1 MTGGQGWLWVAKT
14 RRSNSVS
21 QDSVGLRN
29 VARKLKA
36 RKRKA
41 DEEEEENRDV
51 KAQEAG
57 VKRVKEEKV
66 DELKDEEDMEVDKKP
81 VETVE
86 NSGNNEMK
94 VDAVLS
100 EKKEEEAGS
109 IKTEDSKEETTTGER
124 NVAIDIMNTSPVKP
138 QKVPAVERSGKLK
151 NDSAAAKE
159 SSLPPK
165 ADVDLINVSKG
176 MNERTFYVKV
186 TKPYA
191 KLDSLLMKRLKQEEI
206 EIKQRQALQQQ
217 INWKL
222 KAQVKSEPVQVST
235 NVKQEVKTEESKA
248 LADTS
253 PADETPD
260 LPSHPCYS
268 YLCRSEEG
276 SCYSCLC
283 LQRQSQDEAMMNLAG
298 NSQENA
304 SDAES
309 DEEEEEEGEE
319 EEDVDVEGDGK
330 LSPQKSAQ
338 VKEEKVEVKKEEG
351 EEESMDTSE
360 ADVKSVKS
368 EPEVKLIKP
377 VAITPTTT
385 SAVKVTTS
393 NSSAVVQLL
402 AQKSGVKA
410 NQMTQAQLALRQ
422 AIDKMSV
429 EELRSKM
436 PPVRATNEPIKLV
449 KFAKLGQKVP
459 AKKKATLP
467 SCHKFLTPSG
477 KKTLFALEK
486 FELRKLSRKGG
497 KCETKAF
504 NYNCKMNNVNWIYP
518 CPRPVFR
525 TAWRYRTQTCRSYGA
540 VGVQLRILWACL
552 RWDDLSVKPPAG
564 GTNTISTET
573 EITTKELLKRRDVG
587 PHNLRSEF
595 LVRKIVVPLGVP
607 SQPKGT
613 VQLHAFMYTY
623 F

>member
-1 MTGGQGWLWVAKT
+1 M
-14 RRSNSVS
+14 S

-29 VARKLKA
+29 VARKLRA

-41 DEEEEENRDV
+41 EEEQDENQDAKVEETAVKKIKEENPDTEGTQAEKMDTDEKPV
-51 KAQEAG
+51 EANA
-57 VKRVKEEKV
+57 
-66 DELKDEEDMEVDKKP
+66 EDSGNHKMEVDEEKCEKGENQGTIKTEQ
-81 VETVE
+81 VVTIDVE
-86 NSGNNEMK
+86 NS
-94 VDAVLS
+94 
-100 EKKEEEAGS
+100 
-109 IKTEDSKEETTTGER
+109 
-124 NVAIDIMNTSPVKP
+124 SPVKNV
-138 QKVPAVERSGKLK
+138 KVANDEKTGKPAR
-151 NDSAAAKE
+151 DSPLTSAYKD

-176 MNERTFYVKV
+176 MNERTYYQKV

-191 KLDSLLMKRLKQEEI
+191 KLDSLLVKRLKQEEI

-222 KAQVKSEPVQVST
+222 KSQIKSESAPLSKSI
-235 NVKQEVKTEESKA
+235 KQEEVKTEESKPFT
-248 LADTS
+248 DTTPS
-253 PADETPD
+253 EETPD

-283 LQRQSQDEAMMNLAG
+283 MQKQSQDEAMLNLAG
-298 NSQENA
+298 NNQQNS
-304 SDAES
+304 SDAEM
-309 DEEEEEEGEE
+309 DEEEEEDDEE

-330 LSPQKSAQ
+330 LSPQKTAQ
-338 VKEEKVEVKKEEG
+338 VKDEKVDIKKEV
-351 EEESMDTSE
+351 EEQDMETSE
-360 ADVKSVKS
+360 ADQKSIKPEPEAKSVIPKPTAS
-368 EPEVKLIKP
+368 TVSTEV
-377 VAITPTTT
+377 VT
-385 SAVKVTTS
+385 KVTTS
-393 NSSAVVQLL
+393 SSSAVVQML
-402 AQKSGVKA
+402 AQKSGAKT
-410 NQMTQAQLALRQ
+410 NQMTQAQMALRQ

-436 PPVRATNEPIKLV
+436 PPIRTSKEPIKLV
-449 KFAKLGQKVP
+449 KFAKLGQRIP

-518 CPRPVFR
+518 CPRPVFK

-540 VGVQLRILWACL
+540 VGSQLRILWACL
-552 RWDDLSVKPPAG
+552 RWDDLAVKPPAG

-607 SQPKGT
+607 SQPKGKN
-613 VQLHAFMYTY
+613 
-623 F
+623 

>member
-1 MTGGQGWLWVAKT
+1 M
-14 RRSNSVS
+14 S

-29 VARKLKA
+29 VARKLRA

-41 DEEEEENRDV
+41 EEEQDENQDAKVEETAV
-51 KAQEAG
+51 K
-57 VKRVKEEKV
+57 KIKEEKPDTEGTQAEKMDT
-66 DELKDEEDMEVDKKP
+66 DEKPVEANAEDSGNHKMEVDKEKCEIGENQGTIKTEQ
-81 VETVE
+81 VVTIDVE
-86 NSGNNEMK
+86 NS
-94 VDAVLS
+94 
-100 EKKEEEAGS
+100 
-109 IKTEDSKEETTTGER
+109 
-124 NVAIDIMNTSPVKP
+124 SPVKNV
-138 QKVPAVERSGKLK
+138 KVANDEKTGKPAR
-151 NDSAAAKE
+151 DSPLTSAYKD

-176 MNERTFYVKV
+176 MNERTYYQKV

-191 KLDSLLMKRLKQEEI
+191 KLDSLLVKRLKQEEI

-222 KAQVKSEPVQVST
+222 KSQIKSESAPLSKSI
-235 NVKQEVKTEESKA
+235 KQEEVKTEESKPFT
-248 LADTS
+248 DTTPS
-253 PADETPD
+253 EETPD

-283 LQRQSQDEAMMNLAG
+283 MQKQSQDEAMLNLAG
-298 NSQENA
+298 NNQQNS
-304 SDAES
+304 SDAEM
-309 DEEEEEEGEE
+309 DEEEEEDDEE

-330 LSPQKSAQ
+330 LSSQKTAQ
-338 VKEEKVEVKKEEG
+338 VKDEKVDIKKEV
-351 EEESMDTSE
+351 EEQDMETSE
-360 ADVKSVKS
+360 ADQKSIKPEPEAKSVIPKPTGS
-368 EPEVKLIKP
+368 TASTVSTEV
-377 VAITPTTT
+377 VT
-385 SAVKVTTS
+385 KVTTS
-393 NSSAVVQLL
+393 GSSAVVQML
-402 AQKSGVKA
+402 AQKSGAKT
-410 NQMTQAQLALRQ
+410 NQMTQAQMALRQ

-436 PPVRATNEPIKLV
+436 PPIRTSKEPIKLV
-449 KFAKLGQKVP
+449 KFAKLGQRIP

-518 CPRPVFR
+518 CPRPVFK

-540 VGVQLRILWACL
+540 VGSQLRILWACL
-552 RWDDLSVKPPAG
+552 RWDDLAVKPPAG

-607 SQPKGT
+607 SQPKGKN
-613 VQLHAFMYTY
+613 
-623 F
+623 

>member
-1 MTGGQGWLWVAKT
+1 M
-14 RRSNSVS
+14 S

-29 VARKLKA
+29 VARKLRA

-41 DEEEEENRDV
+41 EEEQDENQDAKVEETAV
-51 KAQEAG
+51 K
-57 VKRVKEEKV
+57 KIKEEKPDTEGTQAEKMDT
-66 DELKDEEDMEVDKKP
+66 DEKPVEANAEDSGNHKMEVDKEKCEIGENQGTIKTEQ
-81 VETVE
+81 VVTIDVE
-86 NSGNNEMK
+86 NS
-94 VDAVLS
+94 
-100 EKKEEEAGS
+100 
-109 IKTEDSKEETTTGER
+109 
-124 NVAIDIMNTSPVKP
+124 SPVKNV
-138 QKVPAVERSGKLK
+138 KVANDEKTGKPAR
-151 NDSAAAKE
+151 DSPLPSAYKD

-176 MNERTFYVKV
+176 MNERTYYQKV

-191 KLDSLLMKRLKQEEI
+191 KLDSLLVKRLKQEEI

-222 KAQVKSEPVQVST
+222 KSQIKSESAPLSKSI
-235 NVKQEVKTEESKA
+235 KQEEVKTEESKPFT
-248 LADTS
+248 DTTPS
-253 PADETPD
+253 EETPD

-283 LQRQSQDEAMMNLAG
+283 MQKQSQDEAMLNLAG
-298 NSQENA
+298 NNQQNS
-304 SDAES
+304 SDAEM
-309 DEEEEEEGEE
+309 DEEEEEDDEE

-330 LSPQKSAQ
+330 FSPQKTAQ
-338 VKEEKVEVKKEEG
+338 VKDEKVDIKKEV
-351 EEESMDTSE
+351 EEQDMETSE
-360 ADVKSVKS
+360 ADQKSIKPEPEAKSVIPKPTGS
-368 EPEVKLIKP
+368 TASTEV
-377 VAITPTTT
+377 VT
-385 SAVKVTTS
+385 KVTTS
-393 NSSAVVQLL
+393 GSSAVVQML
-402 AQKSGVKA
+402 AQKSGAKT
-410 NQMTQAQLALRQ
+410 NQMTQAQMALRQ

-436 PPVRATNEPIKLV
+436 PPIRTSKEPIKLV
-449 KFAKLGQKVP
+449 KFAKLGQRIP

-518 CPRPVFR
+518 CPRPVFK

-540 VGVQLRILWACL
+540 VGSQLRILWACL
-552 RWDDLSVKPPAG
+552 RWDDLAVKPPAG

-607 SQPKGT
+607 SQPKGKN
-613 VQLHAFMYTY
+613 
-623 F
+623 

>member
-1 MTGGQGWLWVAKT
+1 M
-14 RRSNSVS
+14 S

-29 VARKLKA
+29 VARKLRA

-41 DEEEEENRDV
+41 EEEQDENQDAKVEETAVKKIKEENPDTEGTQAEKMDTDEKPV
-51 KAQEAG
+51 EANA
-57 VKRVKEEKV
+57 
-66 DELKDEEDMEVDKKP
+66 EDSGNHKMEVDEEKCEKGENQGTIKTEQ
-81 VETVE
+81 VVTIDVE
-86 NSGNNEMK
+86 NS
-94 VDAVLS
+94 
-100 EKKEEEAGS
+100 
-109 IKTEDSKEETTTGER
+109 
-124 NVAIDIMNTSPVKP
+124 SPVKNV
-138 QKVPAVERSGKLK
+138 KVANDEKTGKPAR
-151 NDSAAAKE
+151 DSPLTSAYKD

-176 MNERTFYVKV
+176 MNERTYYQKV

-191 KLDSLLMKRLKQEEI
+191 KLDSLLVKRLKQEEI

-222 KAQVKSEPVQVST
+222 KSQIKSESAPLSKSI
-235 NVKQEVKTEESKA
+235 KQEEVKTEESKPFT
-248 LADTS
+248 DTTPS
-253 PADETPD
+253 EETPD

-268 YLCRSEEG
+268 FLCRSEEG

-283 LQRQSQDEAMMNLAG
+283 MQKQSQDEAMLNLAG
-298 NSQENA
+298 NNQQNS
-304 SDAES
+304 SDAEM
-309 DEEEEEEGEE
+309 DEEEEEDDEE

-330 LSPQKSAQ
+330 LSPQKTAQ
-338 VKEEKVEVKKEEG
+338 VKDEKVDIKKEV
-351 EEESMDTSE
+351 EEQDMETSE
-360 ADVKSVKS
+360 ADQKSIKPEPEAKSVIPKPTGS
-368 EPEVKLIKP
+368 TVSTEV
-377 VAITPTTT
+377 VT
-385 SAVKVTTS
+385 KVTTS
-393 NSSAVVQLL
+393 GSSAVVQML
-402 AQKSGVKA
+402 AQKSGAKT
-410 NQMTQAQLALRQ
+410 NQMTQAQMALRQ

-436 PPVRATNEPIKLV
+436 PPIRTSKEPIKLV
-449 KFAKLGQKVP
+449 KFAKLGQRIP

-518 CPRPVFR
+518 CPRPVFK

-540 VGVQLRILWACL
+540 VGSQLRILWACL
-552 RWDDLSVKPPAG
+552 RWDDLAVKPPAG

-607 SQPKGT
+607 SQPKGKN
-613 VQLHAFMYTY
+613 
-623 F
+623 

>member
-1 MTGGQGWLWVAKT
+1 M
-14 RRSNSVS
+14 S

-29 VARKLKA
+29 VARKLRA

-41 DEEEEENRDV
+41 EEEQDENQDAKVEETAV
-51 KAQEAG
+51 K
-57 VKRVKEEKV
+57 KIKEEKPDTEGTQAEKMDT
-66 DELKDEEDMEVDKKP
+66 DEKPVEANAEDSGNHKMEVDKEKCEIGENQGTIKTEQ
-81 VETVE
+81 VVTIDVE
-86 NSGNNEMK
+86 NS
-94 VDAVLS
+94 
-100 EKKEEEAGS
+100 
-109 IKTEDSKEETTTGER
+109 
-124 NVAIDIMNTSPVKP
+124 SPVKNV
-138 QKVPAVERSGKLK
+138 KVANDEKTGKPAR
-151 NDSAAAKE
+151 DSPLPSAYKD

-176 MNERTFYVKV
+176 MNERTYYQKV

-191 KLDSLLMKRLKQEEI
+191 KLDSLLVKRLKQEEI

-222 KAQVKSEPVQVST
+222 KSQIKSESAPLSKSI
-235 NVKQEVKTEESKA
+235 KQEEVKTEESKPFT
-248 LADTS
+248 DTTPS
-253 PADETPD
+253 EETPD

-283 LQRQSQDEAMMNLAG
+283 MQKQSQDEAMLNLAG
-298 NSQENA
+298 NNQQNS
-304 SDAES
+304 SDAEM
-309 DEEEEEEGEE
+309 DEEEEEDDEE

-330 LSPQKSAQ
+330 LSPQKTAQ
-338 VKEEKVEVKKEEG
+338 VKDEKVDIKKEV
-351 EEESMDTSE
+351 EEQDMETSE
-360 ADVKSVKS
+360 ADQKSIKPEPEAKSVIPKPTGS
-368 EPEVKLIKP
+368 TASTEV
-377 VAITPTTT
+377 VT
-385 SAVKVTTS
+385 KVTTS
-393 NSSAVVQLL
+393 SSSAVVQML
-402 AQKSGVKA
+402 AQKSGAKT
-410 NQMTQAQLALRQ
+410 NQMTQAQMALRQ

-436 PPVRATNEPIKLV
+436 PPIRTSKEPIKLV
-449 KFAKLGQKVP
+449 KFAKLGQRIP

-518 CPRPVFR
+518 CPRPVFK

-540 VGVQLRILWACL
+540 VGSQLRILWACL
-552 RWDDLSVKPPAG
+552 RWDDLAVKPPAG

-607 SQPKGT
+607 SQPKGKN
-613 VQLHAFMYTY
+613 
-623 F
+623 

>member
-1 MTGGQGWLWVAKT
+1 M
-14 RRSNSVS
+14 S

-29 VARKLKA
+29 VARKLRA

-41 DEEEEENRDV
+41 EEEQDENQDAKVEETAVKKIIKEENPDTEGTQAEKMDTDEKPV
-51 KAQEAG
+51 EANA
-57 VKRVKEEKV
+57 
-66 DELKDEEDMEVDKKP
+66 EDSGNHKMEVDEEKCEKGENQGTIKTEQ
-81 VETVE
+81 VVTIDVE
-86 NSGNNEMK
+86 NS
-94 VDAVLS
+94 
-100 EKKEEEAGS
+100 
-109 IKTEDSKEETTTGER
+109 
-124 NVAIDIMNTSPVKP
+124 SPVKNV
-138 QKVPAVERSGKLK
+138 KVANDEKTGKPAR
-151 NDSAAAKE
+151 DSPLTSAYKD

-176 MNERTFYVKV
+176 MNERTYYQKV

-191 KLDSLLMKRLKQEEI
+191 KLDSLLVKRLKQEEI

-222 KAQVKSEPVQVST
+222 KSQIKSESAPLSKSI
-235 NVKQEVKTEESKA
+235 KQEEVKTEESKPFT
-248 LADTS
+248 DTTPS
-253 PADETPD
+253 EETPD

-283 LQRQSQDEAMMNLAG
+283 MQKQSQDEAMLNLAG
-298 NSQENA
+298 NNQQNS
-304 SDAES
+304 SDAEM
-309 DEEEEEEGEE
+309 DEEEEEDDEE

-330 LSPQKSAQ
+330 LSPQKTAQ
-338 VKEEKVEVKKEEG
+338 VKDEKVDIKKEV
-351 EEESMDTSE
+351 EEQDMETSE
-360 ADVKSVKS
+360 ADQKSIKPEPEAKSVIPKPTGS
-368 EPEVKLIKP
+368 TVSTEV
-377 VAITPTTT
+377 VT
-385 SAVKVTTS
+385 KVTTS
-393 NSSAVVQLL
+393 GSSAVVQML
-402 AQKSGVKA
+402 AQKSGAKT
-410 NQMTQAQLALRQ
+410 NQMTQAQMALRQ

-436 PPVRATNEPIKLV
+436 PPIRTTKEPIKLV
-449 KFAKLGQKVP
+449 KFAKLGQRIP

-518 CPRPVFR
+518 CPRPVFK

-540 VGVQLRILWACL
+540 VGSQLRILWACL
-552 RWDDLSVKPPAG
+552 RWDDLAVKPPAG

-607 SQPKGT
+607 SQPKGKN
-613 VQLHAFMYTY
+613 
-623 F
+623 

>member
-1 MTGGQGWLWVAKT
+1 M
-14 RRSNSVS
+14 S

-29 VARKLKA
+29 VARKLRA

-41 DEEEEENRDV
+41 EEEQDENQDAKVEETAVKKIKEENPDTEGTQAEKMDTDEKPV
-51 KAQEAG
+51 EANA
-57 VKRVKEEKV
+57 
-66 DELKDEEDMEVDKKP
+66 EDSGNHKMEVDKEKCEIGENQGTIKTEQ
-81 VETVE
+81 VVTIDVE
-86 NSGNNEMK
+86 NS
-94 VDAVLS
+94 
-100 EKKEEEAGS
+100 
-109 IKTEDSKEETTTGER
+109 
-124 NVAIDIMNTSPVKP
+124 SPVKNV
-138 QKVPAVERSGKLK
+138 KVANDEKTGKPAR
-151 NDSAAAKE
+151 DSPLTSAYKD

-176 MNERTFYVKV
+176 MNERTYYQKV

-191 KLDSLLMKRLKQEEI
+191 KLDSLLVKRLKQEEI

-222 KAQVKSEPVQVST
+222 KSQIKSESAPLSKSI
-235 NVKQEVKTEESKA
+235 KQEEVKTEESKPFT
-248 LADTS
+248 DTTPS
-253 PADETPD
+253 EETPD

-283 LQRQSQDEAMMNLAG
+283 MQKQSQDEAMLNLAG
-298 NSQENA
+298 NNQQNS
-304 SDAES
+304 SDAEM
-309 DEEEEEEGEE
+309 DEEEEEDDEE

-330 LSPQKSAQ
+330 LSPQKTAQ
-338 VKEEKVEVKKEEG
+338 VKDEKVDIKKEV
-351 EEESMDTSE
+351 EEQDMETSE
-360 ADVKSVKS
+360 ADQKSIKPEPEAKSVIPKPTGS
-368 EPEVKLIKP
+368 TASTEV
-377 VAITPTTT
+377 VT
-385 SAVKVTTS
+385 KVTTS
-393 NSSAVVQLL
+393 GSSAVVQML
-402 AQKSGVKA
+402 AQKSGAKT
-410 NQMTQAQLALRQ
+410 NQMTQAQMALRQ

-436 PPVRATNEPIKLV
+436 PPIRTSKEPIKLV
-449 KFAKLGQKVP
+449 KFAKLGQRIP

-518 CPRPVFR
+518 CPRPVFK

-540 VGVQLRILWACL
+540 VGSQLRILWACL
-552 RWDDLSVKPPAG
+552 RWDDLAVKPPAG

-607 SQPKGT
+607 SQPKGKN
-613 VQLHAFMYTY
+613 
-623 F
+623 

>member
-1 MTGGQGWLWVAKT
+1 M
-14 RRSNSVS
+14 S

-29 VARKLKA
+29 VARKLRA

-41 DEEEEENRDV
+41 EEEQDENQDAKVEETAV
-51 KAQEAG
+51 K
-57 VKRVKEEKV
+57 KIKEEKPDTEGTQAEKMDT
-66 DELKDEEDMEVDKKP
+66 DEKPVEANAEDSGNHKMEVDKEKCEIGENQGTIKTEQ
-81 VETVE
+81 VVTIDVE
-86 NSGNNEMK
+86 NS
-94 VDAVLS
+94 
-100 EKKEEEAGS
+100 
-109 IKTEDSKEETTTGER
+109 
-124 NVAIDIMNTSPVKP
+124 SPVKNV
-138 QKVPAVERSGKLK
+138 KVANDEKTGKPAR
-151 NDSAAAKE
+151 DSPLTSAYKD

-176 MNERTFYVKV
+176 MNERTYYQKV

-191 KLDSLLMKRLKQEEI
+191 KLDSLLVKRLKQEEI

-222 KAQVKSEPVQVST
+222 KSQIKSESAPLSKSI
-235 NVKQEVKTEESKA
+235 KQEEVKTEESKPFT
-248 LADTS
+248 DTTPS
-253 PADETPD
+253 EETPD

-283 LQRQSQDEAMMNLAG
+283 MQKQSQDEAMLNLAG
-298 NSQENA
+298 NNQQNS
-304 SDAES
+304 SDAEM
-309 DEEEEEEGEE
+309 DEEEEEDDEE

-330 LSPQKSAQ
+330 LSPQKTAQ
-338 VKEEKVEVKKEEG
+338 VKDEKVDIKKEV
-351 EEESMDTSE
+351 EEQDMETSE
-360 ADVKSVKS
+360 ADQKSIKPEPEAKSVIPKPTGS
-368 EPEVKLIKP
+368 TASTEV
-377 VAITPTTT
+377 VT
-385 SAVKVTTS
+385 KVTTS
-393 NSSAVVQLL
+393 GSSAVVQML
-402 AQKSGVKA
+402 AQKSGAKT
-410 NQMTQAQLALRQ
+410 NQMTQAQMALRQ

-436 PPVRATNEPIKLV
+436 PPIRTSKEPIKLV
-449 KFAKLGQKVP
+449 KFAKLGQRIP

-518 CPRPVFR
+518 CPRPVFK

-540 VGVQLRILWACL
+540 VGSQLRILWACL
-552 RWDDLSVKPPAG
+552 RWDDLAVKPPAG

-607 SQPKGT
+607 SQPKGKN
-613 VQLHAFMYTY
+613 
-623 F
+623 

>member
-1 MTGGQGWLWVAKT
+1 M
-14 RRSNSVS
+14 S

-29 VARKLKA
+29 VARKLWA

-41 DEEEEENRDV
+41 EEEQDENQDAKVEETAVKKIKEENPDTEGTQAEKMDTDEKPV
-51 KAQEAG
+51 EANA
-57 VKRVKEEKV
+57 
-66 DELKDEEDMEVDKKP
+66 EDSGNHKMEVDEEKCEKGENQGTIKTEQ
-81 VETVE
+81 VVTIDVE
-86 NSGNNEMK
+86 NS
-94 VDAVLS
+94 
-100 EKKEEEAGS
+100 
-109 IKTEDSKEETTTGER
+109 
-124 NVAIDIMNTSPVKP
+124 SPVKNV
-138 QKVPAVERSGKLK
+138 KVANDEKTGKPAR
-151 NDSAAAKE
+151 DSPLTSAYKD

-176 MNERTFYVKV
+176 MNERTYYQKV

-191 KLDSLLMKRLKQEEI
+191 KLDSLLVKRLKQEEI

-222 KAQVKSEPVQVST
+222 KSQIKSESAPLSKSI
-235 NVKQEVKTEESKA
+235 KQEEVKTEESKPFT
-248 LADTS
+248 DTTPS
-253 PADETPD
+253 EETPD

-283 LQRQSQDEAMMNLAG
+283 MQKQSQDEAMLNLAG
-298 NSQENA
+298 NNQQNS
-304 SDAES
+304 SDAEM
-309 DEEEEEEGEE
+309 DEEEEEDDEE

-330 LSPQKSAQ
+330 LSPQKTAQ
-338 VKEEKVEVKKEEG
+338 VKDEKVDIKKEV
-351 EEESMDTSE
+351 EEQDMETSE
-360 ADVKSVKS
+360 ADQKSIKPEPEAKSVIPKPTGS
-368 EPEVKLIKP
+368 TVSTEV
-377 VAITPTTT
+377 VT
-385 SAVKVTTS
+385 KVTTS
-393 NSSAVVQLL
+393 GSSAVVQML
-402 AQKSGVKA
+402 AQKSGAKT
-410 NQMTQAQLALRQ
+410 NQMTQAQMALRQ

-436 PPVRATNEPIKLV
+436 PPIRTSKEPIKLV
-449 KFAKLGQKVP
+449 KFAKLGQRIP

-518 CPRPVFR
+518 CPRPVFK

-540 VGVQLRILWACL
+540 VGSQLRILWACL
-552 RWDDLSVKPPAG
+552 RWDDLAVKPPAG

-607 SQPKGT
+607 SQPKGKN
-613 VQLHAFMYTY
+613 
-623 F
+623 

>member
-1 MTGGQGWLWVAKT
+1 M
-14 RRSNSVS
+14 S

-29 VARKLKA
+29 VARKLRA

-41 DEEEEENRDV
+41 EEEQDENQDAKVEETAV
-51 KAQEAG
+51 K
-57 VKRVKEEKV
+57 KIKEEKPDNEGTQAEKMDT
-66 DELKDEEDMEVDKKP
+66 DEKPVEANAEDSGNHKMEVDEEKCEKGENQGTIKTEQ
-81 VETVE
+81 VVTIDVE
-86 NSGNNEMK
+86 NS
-94 VDAVLS
+94 
-100 EKKEEEAGS
+100 
-109 IKTEDSKEETTTGER
+109 
-124 NVAIDIMNTSPVKP
+124 SPVKNV
-138 QKVPAVERSGKLK
+138 KVANDEKTGKPAR
-151 NDSAAAKE
+151 DSPLTSAYKD

-176 MNERTFYVKV
+176 MNERTYYQKV

-191 KLDSLLMKRLKQEEI
+191 KLDSLLVKRLKQEEI

-222 KAQVKSEPVQVST
+222 KSQIKSESAPLSKSI
-235 NVKQEVKTEESKA
+235 KQEEVKTEESKPFT
-248 LADTS
+248 DTTPS
-253 PADETPD
+253 EETPD

-283 LQRQSQDEAMMNLAG
+283 MQKQSQDEAMLNLAG
-298 NSQENA
+298 NNQQNS
-304 SDAES
+304 SDAEM
-309 DEEEEEEGEE
+309 DEEEEEDDEE

-330 LSPQKSAQ
+330 LSPQKTAQ
-338 VKEEKVEVKKEEG
+338 VKDEKVDIKKEV
-351 EEESMDTSE
+351 EEQDMETSE
-360 ADVKSVKS
+360 ADQKSIKPEPEAKSVIPKPTGS
-368 EPEVKLIKP
+368 TVSTEV
-377 VAITPTTT
+377 VT
-385 SAVKVTTS
+385 KVTTS
-393 NSSAVVQLL
+393 GSSAVVQML
-402 AQKSGVKA
+402 AQKSGAKT
-410 NQMTQAQLALRQ
+410 NQMTQAQMALRQ

-436 PPVRATNEPIKLV
+436 PPIRTSKEPIKLV
-449 KFAKLGQKVP
+449 KFAKLGQRIP

-518 CPRPVFR
+518 CPRPVFK

-540 VGVQLRILWACL
+540 VGSQLRILWACL
-552 RWDDLSVKPPAG
+552 RWDDLAVKPPAG

-607 SQPKGT
+607 SQPKGKN
-613 VQLHAFMYTY
+613 
-623 F
+623 

>member
-1 MTGGQGWLWVAKT
+1 M
-14 RRSNSVS
+14 S

-29 VARKLKA
+29 VARKLRA

-41 DEEEEENRDV
+41 EEEQDENQDAKVEETAVKKIKEENPDTEGNQAEKMDTDEKPV
-51 KAQEAG
+51 EANA
-57 VKRVKEEKV
+57 
-66 DELKDEEDMEVDKKP
+66 EDSGNHKMEVDEEKCEKGENQGTIKTEQ
-81 VETVE
+81 VVTIDVE
-86 NSGNNEMK
+86 NS
-94 VDAVLS
+94 
-100 EKKEEEAGS
+100 
-109 IKTEDSKEETTTGER
+109 
-124 NVAIDIMNTSPVKP
+124 SPVKNV
-138 QKVPAVERSGKLK
+138 KVANDEKTGKPAR
-151 NDSAAAKE
+151 DSPLTSAYKD

-176 MNERTFYVKV
+176 MNERTYYQKV

-191 KLDSLLMKRLKQEEI
+191 KLDSLLVKRLKQEEI

-222 KAQVKSEPVQVST
+222 KSQIKSESAPLSKSI
-235 NVKQEVKTEESKA
+235 KQEEVKTEESKPFT
-248 LADTS
+248 DTTPS
-253 PADETPD
+253 EETPD

-283 LQRQSQDEAMMNLAG
+283 MQKQSQDEAMLNLAG
-298 NSQENA
+298 NNQQNS
-304 SDAES
+304 SDAEM
-309 DEEEEEEGEE
+309 DEEEEEDDEE

-330 LSPQKSAQ
+330 LSPQKTAQ
-338 VKEEKVEVKKEEG
+338 VKDEKVDIKKEV
-351 EEESMDTSE
+351 EEQDMETSE
-360 ADVKSVKS
+360 ADQKSIKPEPEAKSVIPKPTGS
-368 EPEVKLIKP
+368 TVSTEV
-377 VAITPTTT
+377 VT
-385 SAVKVTTS
+385 KVTTS
-393 NSSAVVQLL
+393 GSSAVVQML
-402 AQKSGVKA
+402 AQKSGAKT
-410 NQMTQAQLALRQ
+410 NQMTQAQMALRQ

-436 PPVRATNEPIKLV
+436 PPIRTSKEPIKLV
-449 KFAKLGQKVP
+449 KFAKLGQRIP

-518 CPRPVFR
+518 CPRPVFK

-540 VGVQLRILWACL
+540 VGSQLRILWACL
-552 RWDDLSVKPPAG
+552 RWDDLAVKPPAG

-607 SQPKGT
+607 SQPKGKN
-613 VQLHAFMYTY
+613 
-623 F
+623 

>member
-1 MTGGQGWLWVAKT
+1 M
-14 RRSNSVS
+14 S

-29 VARKLKA
+29 VARKLRA

-41 DEEEEENRDV
+41 EEEQDENQDAKVEQTAV
-51 KAQEAG
+51 K
-57 VKRVKEEKV
+57 KIKEEKPDTEGTQAEKMDT
-66 DELKDEEDMEVDKKP
+66 DEKPVEANAEDSGNHKMEVDKEKCEIGENQGTIKTEQ
-81 VETVE
+81 VVTIDVE
-86 NSGNNEMK
+86 NS
-94 VDAVLS
+94 
-100 EKKEEEAGS
+100 
-109 IKTEDSKEETTTGER
+109 
-124 NVAIDIMNTSPVKP
+124 SPVKNV
-138 QKVPAVERSGKLK
+138 KVANDEKTGKPAR
-151 NDSAAAKE
+151 DSPLTSAYKD

-176 MNERTFYVKV
+176 MNERTYYQKV

-191 KLDSLLMKRLKQEEI
+191 KLDSLLVKRLKQEEI

-222 KAQVKSEPVQVST
+222 KSQIKSESAPLSKSI
-235 NVKQEVKTEESKA
+235 KQEEVKTEESKPFT
-248 LADTS
+248 DTTPS
-253 PADETPD
+253 EETPD

-283 LQRQSQDEAMMNLAG
+283 MQKQSQDEAMLNLAG
-298 NSQENA
+298 NNQQNS
-304 SDAES
+304 SDAEM
-309 DEEEEEEGEE
+309 DEEEEEDDEE

-330 LSPQKSAQ
+330 LSPQKTAQ
-338 VKEEKVEVKKEEG
+338 VKDEKVDIKKEV
-351 EEESMDTSE
+351 EEQDMETSE
-360 ADVKSVKS
+360 ADQKSIKPEPEAKSVIPKPTGS
-368 EPEVKLIKP
+368 TASTVSTEV
-377 VAITPTTT
+377 VT
-385 SAVKVTTS
+385 KVTTS
-393 NSSAVVQLL
+393 GSSAVVQML
-402 AQKSGVKA
+402 AQKSGAKT
-410 NQMTQAQLALRQ
+410 NQMTQAQMALRQ

-436 PPVRATNEPIKLV
+436 PPIRTSKEPIKLV
-449 KFAKLGQKVP
+449 KFAKLGQRIP

-518 CPRPVFR
+518 CPRPVFK

-540 VGVQLRILWACL
+540 VGSQLRILWACL
-552 RWDDLSVKPPAG
+552 RWDDLAVKPPAG

-607 SQPKGT
+607 SQPKGKN
-613 VQLHAFMYTY
+613 
-623 F
+623 

>member
-1 MTGGQGWLWVAKT
+1 M
-14 RRSNSVS
+14 S

-29 VARKLKA
+29 VARKLRA

-41 DEEEEENRDV
+41 EEEQDENQDAKVEETAV
-51 KAQEAG
+51 K
-57 VKRVKEEKV
+57 KIKEEKPDTEGTQAEKMDT
-66 DELKDEEDMEVDKKP
+66 DEKPVEANAEDSGNHKMEVDKEKCEIGENQGTIKTEQ
-81 VETVE
+81 VVTIDVE
-86 NSGNNEMK
+86 NS
-94 VDAVLS
+94 
-100 EKKEEEAGS
+100 
-109 IKTEDSKEETTTGER
+109 
-124 NVAIDIMNTSPVKP
+124 SPVKNV
-138 QKVPAVERSGKLK
+138 KVANDEKTGKPAR
-151 NDSAAAKE
+151 DSPLPSAYKD

-176 MNERTFYVKV
+176 MNERTYYQKV

-191 KLDSLLMKRLKQEEI
+191 KLDSLLVKRLKQEEI

-222 KAQVKSEPVQVST
+222 KSQIKSESAPLSKSI
-235 NVKQEVKTEESKA
+235 KQEEVKTEESKPFT
-248 LADTS
+248 DTTPS
-253 PADETPD
+253 EETPD

-283 LQRQSQDEAMMNLAG
+283 MQKQSQDEAMLNLAG
-298 NSQENA
+298 NNQQNS
-304 SDAES
+304 SDAEM
-309 DEEEEEEGEE
+309 DEEEEEDDEE

-330 LSPQKSAQ
+330 LSPQKTAQ
-338 VKEEKVEVKKEEG
+338 VKDEKVDIKKEV
-351 EEESMDTSE
+351 EEQDMETSE
-360 ADVKSVKS
+360 ADQKSIKPEPKAKSVIPKPTGS
-368 EPEVKLIKP
+368 TASTEV
-377 VAITPTTT
+377 VT
-385 SAVKVTTS
+385 KVTTS
-393 NSSAVVQLL
+393 GSSAVVQML
-402 AQKSGVKA
+402 AQKSGTKT
-410 NQMTQAQLALRQ
+410 NQMTQAQMALRQ

-436 PPVRATNEPIKLV
+436 PPIRTSKEPIKLV
-449 KFAKLGQKVP
+449 KFAKLGQRIP

-518 CPRPVFR
+518 CPRPVFK

-540 VGVQLRILWACL
+540 VGSQLRILWACL
-552 RWDDLSVKPPAG
+552 RWDDLAVKPPAG

-607 SQPKGT
+607 SQPKGKN
-613 VQLHAFMYTY
+613 
-623 F
+623 

>member
-1 MTGGQGWLWVAKT
+1 M
-14 RRSNSVS
+14 S

-29 VARKLKA
+29 VARKLRA

-41 DEEEEENRDV
+41 EEEQDENQDAKVEETAV
-51 KAQEAG
+51 K
-57 VKRVKEEKV
+57 KIKEEKPDTEGTQAEKMDT
-66 DELKDEEDMEVDKKP
+66 DEKP
-81 VETVE
+81 VEANAEDRGNHKMAVDEEKCEKGENQGTIKTEQVVTIDVE
-86 NSGNNEMK
+86 NS
-94 VDAVLS
+94 
-100 EKKEEEAGS
+100 
-109 IKTEDSKEETTTGER
+109 
-124 NVAIDIMNTSPVKP
+124 SPVKNV
-138 QKVPAVERSGKLK
+138 KVANDEKTGKPAR
-151 NDSAAAKE
+151 DSPLPSAYKD

-176 MNERTFYVKV
+176 MNERTYYQKV

-191 KLDSLLMKRLKQEEI
+191 KLDSLLVKRLKQEEI

-222 KAQVKSEPVQVST
+222 KSQIKSESAPLSKSI
-235 NVKQEVKTEESKA
+235 KQEEVKTEESKPFTET
-248 LADTS
+248 TS
-253 PADETPD
+253 SEETPD

-283 LQRQSQDEAMMNLAG
+283 MQKQSQDEAMLNLAG
-298 NSQENA
+298 NNQQNS
-304 SDAES
+304 SDAEM
-309 DEEEEEEGEE
+309 DEEEEEDDEE

-330 LSPQKSAQ
+330 LSPQKTAQ
-338 VKEEKVEVKKEEG
+338 VKDEKVDIKKEV
-351 EEESMDTSE
+351 EEQDMETSE
-360 ADVKSVKS
+360 ADQKSIKPEPEAKSVIPKPTGS
-368 EPEVKLIKP
+368 TASTEV
-377 VAITPTTT
+377 VT
-385 SAVKVTTS
+385 KVTTS
-393 NSSAVVQLL
+393 GSSAVVQML
-402 AQKSGVKA
+402 AQKSGAKT
-410 NQMTQAQLALRQ
+410 NQMTQAQMALRQ

-436 PPVRATNEPIKLV
+436 PPIRTSKEPIKLV
-449 KFAKLGQKVP
+449 KFAKLGQRIP

-518 CPRPVFR
+518 CPRPVFK

-540 VGVQLRILWACL
+540 VGSQLRILWACL
-552 RWDDLSVKPPAG
+552 RWDDLAVKPPAG

-607 SQPKGT
+607 SQPKGKN
-613 VQLHAFMYTY
+613 
-623 F
+623 

>member
-1 MTGGQGWLWVAKT
+1 M
-14 RRSNSVS
+14 S

-29 VARKLKA
+29 VARKLRA

-41 DEEEEENRDV
+41 EEEQDENQDAKVEETAVKKIKEENPDTEGTQAEKMDTDEKPV
-51 KAQEAG
+51 EANA
-57 VKRVKEEKV
+57 EESGNHK
-66 DELKDEEDMEVDKKP
+66 MEVDEEKCEKGENQGTIKTEQ
-81 VETVE
+81 VVTIDVE
-86 NSGNNEMK
+86 NS
-94 VDAVLS
+94 
-100 EKKEEEAGS
+100 
-109 IKTEDSKEETTTGER
+109 
-124 NVAIDIMNTSPVKP
+124 SPVKNV
-138 QKVPAVERSGKLK
+138 KVANDEKTGKPAR
-151 NDSAAAKE
+151 DSPLTSAYKD

-176 MNERTFYVKV
+176 MNERTYYQKV

-191 KLDSLLMKRLKQEEI
+191 KLDSLLVKRLKQEEI

-222 KAQVKSEPVQVST
+222 KSQIKSESAPLSKSI
-235 NVKQEVKTEESKA
+235 KQEEVKTEESKPFT
-248 LADTS
+248 DTTPS
-253 PADETPD
+253 EETPD

-283 LQRQSQDEAMMNLAG
+283 MQKQSQDEAMLNLAG
-298 NSQENA
+298 NNQQNS
-304 SDAES
+304 SDAEM
-309 DEEEEEEGEE
+309 DEEEEEDDEE

-330 LSPQKSAQ
+330 LSPQKTAQ
-338 VKEEKVEVKKEEG
+338 VKDEKVDIKKEV
-351 EEESMDTSE
+351 EEQDMETSE
-360 ADVKSVKS
+360 ADQKSIKPEPEAKSVIPKPTGS
-368 EPEVKLIKP
+368 TASTEV
-377 VAITPTTT
+377 VT
-385 SAVKVTTS
+385 KVTTS
-393 NSSAVVQLL
+393 GSSAVVQML
-402 AQKSGVKA
+402 AQKSGAKT
-410 NQMTQAQLALRQ
+410 NQMTQAQMALRQ

-436 PPVRATNEPIKLV
+436 PPIRTSKEPIKLV
-449 KFAKLGQKVP
+449 KFAKLGQRIP

-518 CPRPVFR
+518 CPRPVFK

-540 VGVQLRILWACL
+540 VGSQLRILWACL
-552 RWDDLSVKPPAG
+552 RWDDLAVKPPAG

-607 SQPKGT
+607 SQPKGKN
-613 VQLHAFMYTY
+613 
-623 F
+623 

>member
-1 MTGGQGWLWVAKT
+1 M
-14 RRSNSVS
+14 S

-29 VARKLKA
+29 VARKLRA

-41 DEEEEENRDV
+41 EEEQDENQDAKVEQTAVKKIKEENPDTEGTQAEKMDTDEKPV
-51 KAQEAG
+51 EANA
-57 VKRVKEEKV
+57 
-66 DELKDEEDMEVDKKP
+66 EDSGNHKMEVDKEKCEIGENQGTIKTEQ
-81 VETVE
+81 VVTIDVE
-86 NSGNNEMK
+86 NS
-94 VDAVLS
+94 
-100 EKKEEEAGS
+100 
-109 IKTEDSKEETTTGER
+109 
-124 NVAIDIMNTSPVKP
+124 SPVKNV
-138 QKVPAVERSGKLK
+138 KVANDEKTGKPAR
-151 NDSAAAKE
+151 DSPLPSAYKD

-176 MNERTFYVKV
+176 MNERTYYQKV

-191 KLDSLLMKRLKQEEI
+191 KLDSLLVKRLKQEEI

-222 KAQVKSEPVQVST
+222 KSQIKSESAPLSKSI
-235 NVKQEVKTEESKA
+235 KQEEVKTEESKPFT
-248 LADTS
+248 DTTPS
-253 PADETPD
+253 EETPD

-283 LQRQSQDEAMMNLAG
+283 MQKQSQDEAMLNLAG
-298 NSQENA
+298 NNQQNS
-304 SDAES
+304 SDAEM
-309 DEEEEEEGEE
+309 DEEEEEDDEE

-330 LSPQKSAQ
+330 LSPQKTAQ
-338 VKEEKVEVKKEEG
+338 VKDEKVDIKKEV
-351 EEESMDTSE
+351 EEQDMETSE
-360 ADVKSVKS
+360 ADQKSIKPEPEAKSVIPKPTGS
-368 EPEVKLIKP
+368 TVSTEV
-377 VAITPTTT
+377 VT
-385 SAVKVTTS
+385 KVTTS
-393 NSSAVVQLL
+393 GSSAVVQML
-402 AQKSGVKA
+402 AQKSGAKT
-410 NQMTQAQLALRQ
+410 NQMTQAQMALRQ

-436 PPVRATNEPIKLV
+436 PPIRTSKEPIKLV
-449 KFAKLGQKVP
+449 KFAKLGQRIP

-518 CPRPVFR
+518 CPRPVFK

-540 VGVQLRILWACL
+540 VGSQLRILWACL
-552 RWDDLSVKPPAG
+552 RWDDLAVKPPAG

-607 SQPKGT
+607 SQPKGKN
-613 VQLHAFMYTY
+613 
-623 F
+623 

>member
-1 MTGGQGWLWVAKT
+1 M
-14 RRSNSVS
+14 S

-29 VARKLKA
+29 VARKLRA

-41 DEEEEENRDV
+41 EEEQDENQDAKVEETAVKKIKEENPDTEGTQ
-51 KAQEAG
+51 A
-57 VKRVKEEKV
+57 EKMDT
-66 DELKDEEDMEVDKKP
+66 DEKP
-81 VETVE
+81 VEANAEDRGNHKMAVDEEKCEKGENQGTIKTEQVVTIDVE
-86 NSGNNEMK
+86 NS
-94 VDAVLS
+94 
-100 EKKEEEAGS
+100 
-109 IKTEDSKEETTTGER
+109 
-124 NVAIDIMNTSPVKP
+124 SPVKNV
-138 QKVPAVERSGKLK
+138 KVANDEKTGKPAR
-151 NDSAAAKE
+151 DSPLTSAYKD

-176 MNERTFYVKV
+176 MNERTYYQKV

-191 KLDSLLMKRLKQEEI
+191 KLDSLLVKRLKQEEI

-222 KAQVKSEPVQVST
+222 KSQIKSESAPLSKSI
-235 NVKQEVKTEESKA
+235 KQEEVKTEESKPFT
-248 LADTS
+248 DTTPS
-253 PADETPD
+253 EETPD

-283 LQRQSQDEAMMNLAG
+283 MQKQSQDEAMLNLAG
-298 NSQENA
+298 NNQQNS
-304 SDAES
+304 SDAEM
-309 DEEEEEEGEE
+309 DEEEEEDDEE

-330 LSPQKSAQ
+330 LSPQKTAQ
-338 VKEEKVEVKKEEG
+338 VKDEKVDIKKEV
-351 EEESMDTSE
+351 EEQDMETSE
-360 ADVKSVKS
+360 ADQKSIKPEPEAKSVIPKPTGS
-368 EPEVKLIKP
+368 TASTEV
-377 VAITPTTT
+377 VT
-385 SAVKVTTS
+385 KVTTS
-393 NSSAVVQLL
+393 GSSAVVQML
-402 AQKSGVKA
+402 AQKSGAKT
-410 NQMTQAQLALRQ
+410 NQMTQAQMALRQ

-436 PPVRATNEPIKLV
+436 PPIRTSKEPIKLV
-449 KFAKLGQKVP
+449 KFAKLGQRIP

-518 CPRPVFR
+518 CPRPVFK

-540 VGVQLRILWACL
+540 VGSQLRILWACL
-552 RWDDLSVKPPAG
+552 RWDDLAVKPPAG

-607 SQPKGT
+607 SQPKGKN
-613 VQLHAFMYTY
+613 
-623 F
+623 

>member
-1 MTGGQGWLWVAKT
+1 M
-14 RRSNSVS
+14 S

-29 VARKLKA
+29 VARKLRA

-41 DEEEEENRDV
+41 EEEQDENQDAKVEETAVKKIKEENPDTEGTQ
-51 KAQEAG
+51 A
-57 VKRVKEEKV
+57 EKMDT
-66 DELKDEEDMEVDKKP
+66 DEKP
-81 VETVE
+81 VEANAEDSGNHKMAVDEEKCEKGENQGTIKTEQVVTIDVE
-86 NSGNNEMK
+86 NS
-94 VDAVLS
+94 
-100 EKKEEEAGS
+100 
-109 IKTEDSKEETTTGER
+109 
-124 NVAIDIMNTSPVKP
+124 SPVKNV
-138 QKVPAVERSGKLK
+138 KVANDEKTGKPAR
-151 NDSAAAKE
+151 DSPLTSAYKD

-176 MNERTFYVKV
+176 MNERTYYQKV

-191 KLDSLLMKRLKQEEI
+191 KLDSLLVKRLKQEEI

-222 KAQVKSEPVQVST
+222 KSQIKSESAPLSKSI
-235 NVKQEVKTEESKA
+235 KQEEVKTEESKPFT
-248 LADTS
+248 DTTPS
-253 PADETPD
+253 EETPD

-283 LQRQSQDEAMMNLAG
+283 MQKQSQDEAMLNLAG
-298 NSQENA
+298 NNQQNS
-304 SDAES
+304 SDAEM
-309 DEEEEEEGEE
+309 DEEEEEDDEE

-330 LSPQKSAQ
+330 FSPQKTAQ
-338 VKEEKVEVKKEEG
+338 VKDEKVDIKKEV
-351 EEESMDTSE
+351 EEQDMETSE
-360 ADVKSVKS
+360 ADQKSIKPEPEAKSVIPKPTGS
-368 EPEVKLIKP
+368 TVSTEV
-377 VAITPTTT
+377 VT
-385 SAVKVTTS
+385 KVTTS
-393 NSSAVVQLL
+393 GSSAVVQML
-402 AQKSGVKA
+402 AQKSGAKT
-410 NQMTQAQLALRQ
+410 NQMTQAQMALRQ

-436 PPVRATNEPIKLV
+436 PPIRTSKEPIKLV
-449 KFAKLGQKVP
+449 KFAKLGQRIP

-486 FELRKLSRKGG
+486 FELRKLSHKGG

-518 CPRPVFR
+518 CPRPVFK

-540 VGVQLRILWACL
+540 VGSQLRILWACL
-552 RWDDLSVKPPAG
+552 RWDDLAVKPPAG

-607 SQPKGT
+607 SQPKGKN
-613 VQLHAFMYTY
+613 
-623 F
+623 

>member
-1 MTGGQGWLWVAKT
+1 M
-14 RRSNSVS
+14 S

-29 VARKLKA
+29 VARKLRA

-41 DEEEEENRDV
+41 EEEQDENQDAKVEQTAV
-51 KAQEAG
+51 K
-57 VKRVKEEKV
+57 KIKEEKPDTEGTQAEKMDT
-66 DELKDEEDMEVDKKP
+66 DEKPVEANAEDSGNHKMEVDKEKCEIGENQGTIKTEQ
-81 VETVE
+81 VVTIDVE
-86 NSGNNEMK
+86 NS
-94 VDAVLS
+94 
-100 EKKEEEAGS
+100 
-109 IKTEDSKEETTTGER
+109 
-124 NVAIDIMNTSPVKP
+124 SPVKNV
-138 QKVPAVERSGKLK
+138 KVANDEKTGKPAR
-151 NDSAAAKE
+151 DSPLTSAYKD

-176 MNERTFYVKV
+176 MNERTYYQKV

-191 KLDSLLMKRLKQEEI
+191 KLDSLLVKRLKQEEI

-222 KAQVKSEPVQVST
+222 KSQIKSESAPLSKSI
-235 NVKQEVKTEESKA
+235 KQEEVKTEESKPFT
-248 LADTS
+248 DTTPS
-253 PADETPD
+253 EETPD

-283 LQRQSQDEAMMNLAG
+283 MQKQSQDEAMLNLAG
-298 NSQENA
+298 NNQQNS
-304 SDAES
+304 SDAEM
-309 DEEEEEEGEE
+309 DEEEEEDDEE

-330 LSPQKSAQ
+330 LSPQKTAQ
-338 VKEEKVEVKKEEG
+338 VKDEKVDIKKEV
-351 EEESMDTSE
+351 EEQDMETSE
-360 ADVKSVKS
+360 ADQKSIKPEPEAKSVIPKPTGS
-368 EPEVKLIKP
+368 TASTEV
-377 VAITPTTT
+377 VT
-385 SAVKVTTS
+385 KVTTS
-393 NSSAVVQLL
+393 SSSAVVQML
-402 AQKSGVKA
+402 AQKSGAKT
-410 NQMTQAQLALRQ
+410 NQMTQAQMALRQ

-436 PPVRATNEPIKLV
+436 PPIRTSKEPIKLV
-449 KFAKLGQKVP
+449 KFAKLGQRIP

-518 CPRPVFR
+518 CPRPVFK

-540 VGVQLRILWACL
+540 VGSQLRILWACL
-552 RWDDLSVKPPAG
+552 RWDDLAVKPPAG

-607 SQPKGT
+607 SQPKGKN
-613 VQLHAFMYTY
+613 
-623 F
+623 

>member
-1 MTGGQGWLWVAKT
+1 M
-14 RRSNSVS
+14 S
-21 QDSVGLRN
+21 QDNVGLRN
-29 VARKLKA
+29 VARKLRA

-41 DEEEEENRDV
+41 EEEQDENQDAKVEETAVKKIKEENPDTEGTQAEKMDTDEKPV
-51 KAQEAG
+51 EANA
-57 VKRVKEEKV
+57 
-66 DELKDEEDMEVDKKP
+66 EDSGNHKMEVDEEKCEKGENQGTIKTEQ
-81 VETVE
+81 VVTIDVE
-86 NSGNNEMK
+86 NS
-94 VDAVLS
+94 
-100 EKKEEEAGS
+100 
-109 IKTEDSKEETTTGER
+109 
-124 NVAIDIMNTSPVKP
+124 SPVKNV
-138 QKVPAVERSGKLK
+138 KVANDEKTGKPAR
-151 NDSAAAKE
+151 DSPLTSAYKD

-176 MNERTFYVKV
+176 MNERTYYQKV

-191 KLDSLLMKRLKQEEI
+191 KLDSLLVKRLKQEEI

-222 KAQVKSEPVQVST
+222 KSQIKSESAPLSKSI
-235 NVKQEVKTEESKA
+235 KQEEVKTEESKPFT
-248 LADTS
+248 DTTPS
-253 PADETPD
+253 EETPD

-283 LQRQSQDEAMMNLAG
+283 MQKQSQDEAMLNLAG
-298 NSQENA
+298 NNQQNS
-304 SDAES
+304 SDAEM
-309 DEEEEEEGEE
+309 DEEEEEDDEE

-330 LSPQKSAQ
+330 LSPQKTAQ
-338 VKEEKVEVKKEEG
+338 VKDEKVDIKKEV
-351 EEESMDTSE
+351 EEQDMETSE
-360 ADVKSVKS
+360 ADQKSIKPEPEAKSVIPKPTGS
-368 EPEVKLIKP
+368 TASTEV
-377 VAITPTTT
+377 VT
-385 SAVKVTTS
+385 KVTTS
-393 NSSAVVQLL
+393 SSSAVVQML
-402 AQKSGVKA
+402 AQKSGAKT
-410 NQMTQAQLALRQ
+410 NQMTQAQMALRQ

-436 PPVRATNEPIKLV
+436 PPIRTSKEPIKLV
-449 KFAKLGQKVP
+449 KFAKLGQRIP

-518 CPRPVFR
+518 CPRPVFK

-540 VGVQLRILWACL
+540 VGSQLRILWACL
-552 RWDDLSVKPPAG
+552 RWDDLAVKPPAG

-607 SQPKGT
+607 SQPKGKN
-613 VQLHAFMYTY
+613 
-623 F
+623 

>member
-1 MTGGQGWLWVAKT
+1 M
-14 RRSNSVS
+14 S

-29 VARKLKA
+29 VARKLRA

-41 DEEEEENRDV
+41 EEEQDENQDAKVAETAVKKIKEENPDTEGTQAEKMDTDEKPV
-51 KAQEAG
+51 EANA
-57 VKRVKEEKV
+57 
-66 DELKDEEDMEVDKKP
+66 EDSGNHKMEVDEEKCEKGENQGTIKTEQ
-81 VETVE
+81 VVTIDVE
-86 NSGNNEMK
+86 NS
-94 VDAVLS
+94 
-100 EKKEEEAGS
+100 
-109 IKTEDSKEETTTGER
+109 
-124 NVAIDIMNTSPVKP
+124 SPVKNV
-138 QKVPAVERSGKLK
+138 KVANDEKTGKPAR
-151 NDSAAAKE
+151 DSPLTSAYKD

-176 MNERTFYVKV
+176 MNERTYYQKV

-191 KLDSLLMKRLKQEEI
+191 KLDSLLVKRLKQEEI

-222 KAQVKSEPVQVST
+222 KSQIKSESAPLSKSI
-235 NVKQEVKTEESKA
+235 KQEEVKTEESKPFT
-248 LADTS
+248 DTTPS
-253 PADETPD
+253 EETPD

-283 LQRQSQDEAMMNLAG
+283 MQKQSQDEAMLNLAG
-298 NSQENA
+298 NNQQNS
-304 SDAES
+304 SDAEM
-309 DEEEEEEGEE
+309 DEEEEEDDEE

-330 LSPQKSAQ
+330 LSPQKTAQ
-338 VKEEKVEVKKEEG
+338 VKDEKVDIKKEV
-351 EEESMDTSE
+351 EEQDMETSE
-360 ADVKSVKS
+360 ADQKSIKPEPEAKSVIPKPTGS
-368 EPEVKLIKP
+368 TASTEV
-377 VAITPTTT
+377 VT
-385 SAVKVTTS
+385 KVTTS
-393 NSSAVVQLL
+393 SSSAVVQML
-402 AQKSGVKA
+402 AQKSGAKT
-410 NQMTQAQLALRQ
+410 NQMTQAQMALRQ

-436 PPVRATNEPIKLV
+436 PPIRTSKEPIKLV
-449 KFAKLGQKVP
+449 KFAKLGQRIP

-518 CPRPVFR
+518 CPRPVFK

-540 VGVQLRILWACL
+540 VGSQLRILWACL
-552 RWDDLSVKPPAG
+552 RWDDLAVKPPAG

-607 SQPKGT
+607 SQPKGKN
-613 VQLHAFMYTY
+613 
-623 F
+623 

>member
-1 MTGGQGWLWVAKT
+1 M
-14 RRSNSVS
+14 S

-29 VARKLKA
+29 VARKLRA

-41 DEEEEENRDV
+41 EEEQDENQDAKVEETAVKKIKEENQDTEGTQAEKMDTDEKPV
-51 KAQEAG
+51 EANA
-57 VKRVKEEKV
+57 
-66 DELKDEEDMEVDKKP
+66 EDSGNHKMEVDKEKCEIGENQGTIKTEQ
-81 VETVE
+81 VVTIDVE
-86 NSGNNEMK
+86 NS
-94 VDAVLS
+94 
-100 EKKEEEAGS
+100 
-109 IKTEDSKEETTTGER
+109 
-124 NVAIDIMNTSPVKP
+124 SPVKNV
-138 QKVPAVERSGKLK
+138 KVANDEKTGKPAR
-151 NDSAAAKE
+151 DSPLPSAYKD

-176 MNERTFYVKV
+176 MNERTYYQKV

-191 KLDSLLMKRLKQEEI
+191 KLDSLLVKRLKQEEI

-222 KAQVKSEPVQVST
+222 KSQIKSESAPLSKSI
-235 NVKQEVKTEESKA
+235 KQEEVKTEESKPFT
-248 LADTS
+248 DTTPS
-253 PADETPD
+253 EETPD

-283 LQRQSQDEAMMNLAG
+283 MQKQSQDEAMLNLAG
-298 NSQENA
+298 NNQQNS
-304 SDAES
+304 SDAEM
-309 DEEEEEEGEE
+309 DEEEEEDDEE

-330 LSPQKSAQ
+330 LSPQKTAQ
-338 VKEEKVEVKKEEG
+338 VKDEKVDIKKEV
-351 EEESMDTSE
+351 EEQDMETSE
-360 ADVKSVKS
+360 ADQKSIKPEPEAKSVIPKPTGS
-368 EPEVKLIKP
+368 TASTEV
-377 VAITPTTT
+377 VT
-385 SAVKVTTS
+385 KVTTS
-393 NSSAVVQLL
+393 GSSAVVQML
-402 AQKSGVKA
+402 AQKSGAKT
-410 NQMTQAQLALRQ
+410 NQMTQAQMALRQ

-436 PPVRATNEPIKLV
+436 PPIRTSKEPIKLV
-449 KFAKLGQKVP
+449 KFAKLGQRIP

-518 CPRPVFR
+518 CPRPVFK

-540 VGVQLRILWACL
+540 VGSQLRILWACL
-552 RWDDLSVKPPAG
+552 RWDDLAVKPPAG

-607 SQPKGT
+607 SQPKGKN
-613 VQLHAFMYTY
+613 
-623 F
+623 

>member
-1 MTGGQGWLWVAKT
+1 MWKQRGEEYRVTGGQGWLWLSKT
-14 RRSNSVS
+14 RRGNHVS

-29 VARKLKA
+29 VARKLRA

-41 DEEEEENRDV
+41 EEEQDENQDAKVEETAV
-51 KAQEAG
+51 K
-57 VKRVKEEKV
+57 KIKEEKPDTEGTQAEKMDT
-66 DELKDEEDMEVDKKP
+66 DEKPVEANAEDSGNHKMEVDKEKCEIGENQGTIKTEQ
-81 VETVE
+81 VVTIDVE
-86 NSGNNEMK
+86 NS
-94 VDAVLS
+94 
-100 EKKEEEAGS
+100 
-109 IKTEDSKEETTTGER
+109 
-124 NVAIDIMNTSPVKP
+124 SPVKNV
-138 QKVPAVERSGKLK
+138 KVANDEKTGKPAR
-151 NDSAAAKE
+151 DSPLTSAYKD

-176 MNERTFYVKV
+176 MNERTYYQKV

-191 KLDSLLMKRLKQEEI
+191 KLDSLLVKRLKQEEI

-222 KAQVKSEPVQVST
+222 KSQIKSESAPLSKSI
-235 NVKQEVKTEESKA
+235 KQEEVKTEESKPFT
-248 LADTS
+248 DTTPS
-253 PADETPD
+253 EETPD

-283 LQRQSQDEAMMNLAG
+283 MQKQSQDEAMLNLAG
-298 NSQENA
+298 NNQQNS
-304 SDAES
+304 SDAEM
-309 DEEEEEEGEE
+309 DEEEEEDDEE
-319 EEDVDVEGDGK
+319 EEDVDVVGDGK
-330 LSPQKSAQ
+330 LSPQKTAQ
-338 VKEEKVEVKKEEG
+338 VKDEKVDIKKEV
-351 EEESMDTSE
+351 EEQDMETSE
-360 ADVKSVKS
+360 ADQKSIKPEPEAKSVIPKPTGS
-368 EPEVKLIKP
+368 TASTEV
-377 VAITPTTT
+377 VT
-385 SAVKVTTS
+385 KVTTS
-393 NSSAVVQLL
+393 GSSAVVQML
-402 AQKSGVKA
+402 AQKSGAKT
-410 NQMTQAQLALRQ
+410 NQMTQAQMALRQ

-436 PPVRATNEPIKLV
+436 PPIRTSKEPIKLV
-449 KFAKLGQKVP
+449 KFAKLGQRIP

-518 CPRPVFR
+518 CPRPVFK

-540 VGVQLRILWACL
+540 VGSQLRILWACL
-552 RWDDLSVKPPAG
+552 RWDDLAVKPPAG

-607 SQPKGT
+607 SQPKGKN
-613 VQLHAFMYTY
+613 
-623 F
+623 

>member
-1 MTGGQGWLWVAKT
+1 M
-14 RRSNSVS
+14 S

-29 VARKLKA
+29 VARKLRA

-41 DEEEEENRDV
+41 EEEQDENQDAKVEETAVKKIKEENPDTEGTQAEKMDTDEKPV
-51 KAQEAG
+51 EANA
-57 VKRVKEEKV
+57 
-66 DELKDEEDMEVDKKP
+66 EDSGNHKMEVDEEKCEKGENQGTIKTEQ
-81 VETVE
+81 VVTIDVE
-86 NSGNNEMK
+86 NS
-94 VDAVLS
+94 
-100 EKKEEEAGS
+100 
-109 IKTEDSKEETTTGER
+109 
-124 NVAIDIMNTSPVKP
+124 SPVKNV
-138 QKVPAVERSGKLK
+138 KVANDEKTGKPAR
-151 NDSAAAKE
+151 DSPLPSAYKD

-176 MNERTFYVKV
+176 MNERTYYQKV

-191 KLDSLLMKRLKQEEI
+191 KLDSLLVKRLKQEEI

-222 KAQVKSEPVQVST
+222 KSQIKSESAPLSKSI
-235 NVKQEVKTEESKA
+235 KQEEVKTEESKPFT
-248 LADTS
+248 DTTPS
-253 PADETPD
+253 EETPD

-283 LQRQSQDEAMMNLAG
+283 MQKQSQDEAMLNLAG
-298 NSQENA
+298 NNQQNS
-304 SDAES
+304 SDAEM
-309 DEEEEEEGEE
+309 DEEEEEDDEE

-330 LSPQKSAQ
+330 LSPQKTAQ
-338 VKEEKVEVKKEEG
+338 VKDEKVDIKKEV
-351 EEESMDTSE
+351 EEQDMETSE
-360 ADVKSVKS
+360 ADQKSIKPEPEAKSVIPKPTGS
-368 EPEVKLIKP
+368 TVSTEV
-377 VAITPTTT
+377 VT
-385 SAVKVTTS
+385 KVTTS
-393 NSSAVVQLL
+393 GSSAVVQML
-402 AQKSGVKA
+402 AQKSGAKT
-410 NQMTQAQLALRQ
+410 NQMTQAQMALRQ

-436 PPVRATNEPIKLV
+436 PPIRTSKEPIKLV
-449 KFAKLGQKVP
+449 KFAKLGQRIP

-518 CPRPVFR
+518 CPRPVFK

-540 VGVQLRILWACL
+540 VGSQLRILWACL
-552 RWDDLSVKPPAG
+552 RWDDLAVKPPAG

-607 SQPKGT
+607 SQPKGKN
-613 VQLHAFMYTY
+613 
-623 F
+623 

>member
-1 MTGGQGWLWVAKT
+1 M
-14 RRSNSVS
+14 S

-29 VARKLKA
+29 VARKLRA

-41 DEEEEENRDV
+41 EEEQDENQDAKVEETAVKKIKEENPDTEGTQAEKMDTDEKPV
-51 KAQEAG
+51 EANA
-57 VKRVKEEKV
+57 
-66 DELKDEEDMEVDKKP
+66 EDSGNHKMEVDEEKCEKGENQGTIKTEQ
-81 VETVE
+81 VVTIDVE
-86 NSGNNEMK
+86 NS
-94 VDAVLS
+94 
-100 EKKEEEAGS
+100 
-109 IKTEDSKEETTTGER
+109 
-124 NVAIDIMNTSPVKP
+124 SPVKNV
-138 QKVPAVERSGKLK
+138 KVANDEKTGKPTR
-151 NDSAAAKE
+151 DSPLTSAYKD

-176 MNERTFYVKV
+176 MNERTYYQKV

-191 KLDSLLMKRLKQEEI
+191 KLDSLLVKRLKQEEI

-222 KAQVKSEPVQVST
+222 KSQIKSESAPLSKSI
-235 NVKQEVKTEESKA
+235 KQEEVKTEESKPFT
-248 LADTS
+248 DTTPS
-253 PADETPD
+253 EETPD

-283 LQRQSQDEAMMNLAG
+283 MQKQSQDEAMLNLAG
-298 NSQENA
+298 NNQQNS
-304 SDAES
+304 SDAEM
-309 DEEEEEEGEE
+309 DEEEEEDDEE

-330 LSPQKSAQ
+330 LSPQKTAQ
-338 VKEEKVEVKKEEG
+338 VKDEKVDIKKEV
-351 EEESMDTSE
+351 EEQDMETSE
-360 ADVKSVKS
+360 ADQKSIKPEPEAKSVIPKPTGS
-368 EPEVKLIKP
+368 TASTEV
-377 VAITPTTT
+377 VT
-385 SAVKVTTS
+385 KVTTS
-393 NSSAVVQLL
+393 SSSAVVQML
-402 AQKSGVKA
+402 AQKSGAKT
-410 NQMTQAQLALRQ
+410 NQMTQAQMALRQ

-436 PPVRATNEPIKLV
+436 PPIRTSKEPIKLV
-449 KFAKLGQKVP
+449 KFAKLGQRIP

-518 CPRPVFR
+518 CPRPVFK

-540 VGVQLRILWACL
+540 VGSQLRILWACL
-552 RWDDLSVKPPAG
+552 RWDDLAVKPPAG

-607 SQPKGT
+607 SQPKGKN
-613 VQLHAFMYTY
+613 
-623 F
+623 

>member
-1 MTGGQGWLWVAKT
+1 M
-14 RRSNSVS
+14 S

-29 VARKLKA
+29 VARKLRA

-41 DEEEEENRDV
+41 EEEQDENQDAKVEETAV
-51 KAQEAG
+51 K
-57 VKRVKEEKV
+57 KIKEEKPDTEGTQAEKMDT
-66 DELKDEEDMEVDKKP
+66 DEKPVEANAEDSGNHKMEVDEEKCEKGENQGTIKTEQ
-81 VETVE
+81 VVTIDVE
-86 NSGNNEMK
+86 NS
-94 VDAVLS
+94 
-100 EKKEEEAGS
+100 
-109 IKTEDSKEETTTGER
+109 
-124 NVAIDIMNTSPVKP
+124 SPVKNV
-138 QKVPAVERSGKLK
+138 KVANDEKTGKPAR
-151 NDSAAAKE
+151 DSPLPSAYKD

-176 MNERTFYVKV
+176 MNERTYYQKV

-191 KLDSLLMKRLKQEEI
+191 KLDSLLVKRLKQEEI

-222 KAQVKSEPVQVST
+222 KSQIKSESAPLSKSI
-235 NVKQEVKTEESKA
+235 KQEEVKTEESKPFT
-248 LADTS
+248 DTTPS
-253 PADETPD
+253 EETPD

-283 LQRQSQDEAMMNLAG
+283 MQKQSQDEAMLNLAG
-298 NSQENA
+298 NNQQNS
-304 SDAES
+304 SDAEM
-309 DEEEEEEGEE
+309 DEEEEEDDEE

-330 LSPQKSAQ
+330 FSPQKTAQ
-338 VKEEKVEVKKEEG
+338 VKDEKVDIKKEV
-351 EEESMDTSE
+351 EEQDMETSE
-360 ADVKSVKS
+360 ADQKSIKPEPEAKSVIPKPTGS
-368 EPEVKLIKP
+368 TASTEV
-377 VAITPTTT
+377 VT
-385 SAVKVTTS
+385 KVTTS
-393 NSSAVVQLL
+393 GSSAVVQML
-402 AQKSGVKA
+402 AQKSGAKT
-410 NQMTQAQLALRQ
+410 NQMTQAQMALRQ

-436 PPVRATNEPIKLV
+436 PPIRTSKEPIKLV
-449 KFAKLGQKVP
+449 KFAKLGQRIP

-518 CPRPVFR
+518 CPRPVFK

-540 VGVQLRILWACL
+540 VGSQLRILWACL
-552 RWDDLSVKPPAG
+552 RWDDLAVKPPAG

-607 SQPKGT
+607 SQPKGKN
-613 VQLHAFMYTY
+613 
-623 F
+623 

>member
-1 MTGGQGWLWVAKT
+1 M
-14 RRSNSVS
+14 S

-29 VARKLKA
+29 VARKLRA

-41 DEEEEENRDV
+41 EEEQDENQDAKVEETAVKKIKEENPDTEGTQAEKMDTDEKPV
-51 KAQEAG
+51 EANA
-57 VKRVKEEKV
+57 
-66 DELKDEEDMEVDKKP
+66 EDSGNHKMEVDKEKCEIGENQGTIKTEQ
-81 VETVE
+81 VVTIDVE
-86 NSGNNEMK
+86 NS
-94 VDAVLS
+94 
-100 EKKEEEAGS
+100 
-109 IKTEDSKEETTTGER
+109 
-124 NVAIDIMNTSPVKP
+124 SPVKNV
-138 QKVPAVERSGKLK
+138 KVANDEKTGKPAR
-151 NDSAAAKE
+151 DSPLPSAYKD

-176 MNERTFYVKV
+176 MNERTYYQKV

-191 KLDSLLMKRLKQEEI
+191 KLDSLLVKRLKQEEI

-222 KAQVKSEPVQVST
+222 KSQIKSESAPLSKSI
-235 NVKQEVKTEESKA
+235 KQEEVKTEESKPFT
-248 LADTS
+248 DTTPS
-253 PADETPD
+253 EETPD

-283 LQRQSQDEAMMNLAG
+283 MQKQSQDEAMLNLAG
-298 NSQENA
+298 NNQQNS
-304 SDAES
+304 SDAEM
-309 DEEEEEEGEE
+309 DEEEEEDDEE

-330 LSPQKSAQ
+330 LSPQKTAQ
-338 VKEEKVEVKKEEG
+338 VKDEKVDIKKEV
-351 EEESMDTSE
+351 EEQDMETSE
-360 ADVKSVKS
+360 ADQKSIKPEPEAKSVIPKPTGS
-368 EPEVKLIKP
+368 TVSTEV
-377 VAITPTTT
+377 VT
-385 SAVKVTTS
+385 KVTTS
-393 NSSAVVQLL
+393 SSSAVVQML
-402 AQKSGVKA
+402 AQKSGAKT
-410 NQMTQAQLALRQ
+410 NQMTQAQMALRQ

-436 PPVRATNEPIKLV
+436 PPIRTSKEPIKLV
-449 KFAKLGQKVP
+449 KFAKLGQRIP

-518 CPRPVFR
+518 CPRPVFK

-540 VGVQLRILWACL
+540 VGSQLRILWACL
-552 RWDDLSVKPPAG
+552 RWDDLAVKPPAG

-607 SQPKGT
+607 SQPKGKN
-613 VQLHAFMYTY
+613 
-623 F
+623 

>member
-1 MTGGQGWLWVAKT
+1 M
-14 RRSNSVS
+14 S

-29 VARKLKA
+29 VARKLRA

-41 DEEEEENRDV
+41 EEEQDENQDAKVEETAVKKIKEENPDTEGTQAEKMDTDEKPV
-51 KAQEAG
+51 EANA
-57 VKRVKEEKV
+57 
-66 DELKDEEDMEVDKKP
+66 EDSGSHKMEVDEEKCEKGENQGTIKTEQ
-81 VETVE
+81 VVTIDVE
-86 NSGNNEMK
+86 NS
-94 VDAVLS
+94 
-100 EKKEEEAGS
+100 
-109 IKTEDSKEETTTGER
+109 
-124 NVAIDIMNTSPVKP
+124 SPVKNV
-138 QKVPAVERSGKLK
+138 KVANDEKTSKPAR
-151 NDSAAAKE
+151 DSPLTSAYKD

-176 MNERTFYVKV
+176 MNERTYYQKV

-191 KLDSLLMKRLKQEEI
+191 KLDSLLVKRLKQEEI

-222 KAQVKSEPVQVST
+222 KSQIKSESAPLSKSI
-235 NVKQEVKTEESKA
+235 KQEEVKTEESKPFT
-248 LADTS
+248 DTTPS
-253 PADETPD
+253 EETPD

-283 LQRQSQDEAMMNLAG
+283 MQKQSQDEAMLNLAG
-298 NSQENA
+298 NNQQNS
-304 SDAES
+304 SDAEM
-309 DEEEEEEGEE
+309 DEEEEEDDEE

-330 LSPQKSAQ
+330 VSPQKTAQ
-338 VKEEKVEVKKEEG
+338 VKDEKVDIKKEV
-351 EEESMDTSE
+351 EEQDMETSE
-360 ADVKSVKS
+360 ADQKSIKPEPEAKSVIPKPTGS
-368 EPEVKLIKP
+368 TVSTEV
-377 VAITPTTT
+377 VT
-385 SAVKVTTS
+385 KVTTS
-393 NSSAVVQLL
+393 GSSAVVQML
-402 AQKSGVKA
+402 AQKSGAKT
-410 NQMTQAQLALRQ
+410 NQMTQAQMALRQ

-436 PPVRATNEPIKLV
+436 PPIRTSKEPIKLV
-449 KFAKLGQKVP
+449 KFAKLGQRIP

-518 CPRPVFR
+518 CPRPVFK

-540 VGVQLRILWACL
+540 VGSQLRILWACL
-552 RWDDLSVKPPAG
+552 RWDDLAVKPPAG

-607 SQPKGT
+607 SQPKGKN
-613 VQLHAFMYTY
+613 
-623 F
+623 

>member
-1 MTGGQGWLWVAKT
+1 M
-14 RRSNSVS
+14 S

-29 VARKLKA
+29 VARKLRA

-41 DEEEEENRDV
+41 EEEQDENQDAKVEETAVKKIKEENPDTEGTQAEKMDTDEKPV
-51 KAQEAG
+51 EANA
-57 VKRVKEEKV
+57 
-66 DELKDEEDMEVDKKP
+66 EDSGNHKMEVDEEKCEKGENQGTIKTEQ
-81 VETVE
+81 VVTIDVE
-86 NSGNNEMK
+86 NS
-94 VDAVLS
+94 
-100 EKKEEEAGS
+100 
-109 IKTEDSKEETTTGER
+109 
-124 NVAIDIMNTSPVKP
+124 SPVKNV
-138 QKVPAVERSGKLK
+138 KVANDEKTGKPAR
-151 NDSAAAKE
+151 DSPLPSAYKD

-176 MNERTFYVKV
+176 MNERTYYQKV

-191 KLDSLLMKRLKQEEI
+191 KLDSLLVKRLKQEEI

-222 KAQVKSEPVQVST
+222 KSQIKSESAPLSKSI
-235 NVKQEVKTEESKA
+235 KQEEVKTEESKPFT
-248 LADTS
+248 DTTPS
-253 PADETPD
+253 EETPD

-283 LQRQSQDEAMMNLAG
+283 MQKQSQDEAMLNLAG
-298 NSQENA
+298 NNQQNS
-304 SDAES
+304 SDAEM
-309 DEEEEEEGEE
+309 DEEEEEDDEE

-330 LSPQKSAQ
+330 LSPQKTAQ
-338 VKEEKVEVKKEEG
+338 VKDEKVDIKKEV
-351 EEESMDTSE
+351 EEQDMETSE
-360 ADVKSVKS
+360 ADQKSIKPEPEAKSVIPKPTGS
-368 EPEVKLIKP
+368 TASTVSTEV
-377 VAITPTTT
+377 VT
-385 SAVKVTTS
+385 KVTTS
-393 NSSAVVQLL
+393 SSSAVVQML
-402 AQKSGVKA
+402 AQKSGAKT
-410 NQMTQAQLALRQ
+410 NQMTQAQMALRQ

-436 PPVRATNEPIKLV
+436 PPIRTSKEPIKLV
-449 KFAKLGQKVP
+449 KFAKLGQRIP

-518 CPRPVFR
+518 CPRPVFK

-540 VGVQLRILWACL
+540 VGSQLRILWACL
-552 RWDDLSVKPPAG
+552 RWDDLAVKPPAG

-607 SQPKGT
+607 SQPKGKN
-613 VQLHAFMYTY
+613 
-623 F
+623 

>member
-1 MTGGQGWLWVAKT
+1 M
-14 RRSNSVS
+14 S

-29 VARKLKA
+29 VARKLRA

-41 DEEEEENRDV
+41 EEEQDENQDAKVEETAVKKIKEENPDTEGTQ
-51 KAQEAG
+51 A
-57 VKRVKEEKV
+57 EKMDT
-66 DELKDEEDMEVDKKP
+66 DEKP
-81 VETVE
+81 VEANAEDSGNHKMAVDEEKCEKGENQGTIKTEQVVTIDVE
-86 NSGNNEMK
+86 NS
-94 VDAVLS
+94 
-100 EKKEEEAGS
+100 
-109 IKTEDSKEETTTGER
+109 
-124 NVAIDIMNTSPVKP
+124 SPVKNV
-138 QKVPAVERSGKLK
+138 KVANDEKTGKPAR
-151 NDSAAAKE
+151 DSPLTSAYKD

-176 MNERTFYVKV
+176 MNERTYYQKV

-191 KLDSLLMKRLKQEEI
+191 KLDSLLVKRLKQEEI

-222 KAQVKSEPVQVST
+222 KSQIKSESAPLSKSI
-235 NVKQEVKTEESKA
+235 KQEEVKTEESKPFT
-248 LADTS
+248 DTTPS
-253 PADETPD
+253 EETPD

-283 LQRQSQDEAMMNLAG
+283 MQKQSQDEAMLNLAG
-298 NSQENA
+298 NNQQNS
-304 SDAES
+304 SDAEM
-309 DEEEEEEGEE
+309 DEEEEEDDEE

-330 LSPQKSAQ
+330 LSPQKTAQ
-338 VKEEKVEVKKEEG
+338 VKDEKVDIKKEV
-351 EEESMDTSE
+351 EEQDMETSE
-360 ADVKSVKS
+360 ADQKSIKPEPEAKSVIPKPTGS
-368 EPEVKLIKP
+368 TVSTEV
-377 VAITPTTT
+377 VT
-385 SAVKVTTS
+385 KVTTS
-393 NSSAVVQLL
+393 SSSAVVQML
-402 AQKSGVKA
+402 AQKSGAKT
-410 NQMTQAQLALRQ
+410 NQMTQAQMALRQ

-436 PPVRATNEPIKLV
+436 PPIRTSKEPIKLV
-449 KFAKLGQKVP
+449 KFAKLGQRIP

-518 CPRPVFR
+518 CPRPVFK

-540 VGVQLRILWACL
+540 VGSQLRILWACL
-552 RWDDLSVKPPAG
+552 RWDDLAVKPPAG

-607 SQPKGT
+607 SQPKGKN
-613 VQLHAFMYTY
+613 
-623 F
+623 

>member
-1 MTGGQGWLWVAKT
+1 MWKQRGEEYRVTGGQGWLWLSKT
-14 RRSNSVS
+14 RRGNHVS

-29 VARKLKA
+29 VARKLRA

-41 DEEEEENRDV
+41 EEEQDENQDAKVEETAVKKIKEENPDTEGTQAEKMDTDEKPV
-51 KAQEAG
+51 EANA
-57 VKRVKEEKV
+57 
-66 DELKDEEDMEVDKKP
+66 EDSGNHKMEVDKEKCEIGENQGTIKTEQ
-81 VETVE
+81 VVTIDVE
-86 NSGNNEMK
+86 NS
-94 VDAVLS
+94 
-100 EKKEEEAGS
+100 
-109 IKTEDSKEETTTGER
+109 
-124 NVAIDIMNTSPVKP
+124 SPVKNV
-138 QKVPAVERSGKLK
+138 KVANDEKTGKPAR
-151 NDSAAAKE
+151 DSPLPSAYKD

-176 MNERTFYVKV
+176 MNERTYYQKV

-191 KLDSLLMKRLKQEEI
+191 KLDSLLVKRLKQEEI

-222 KAQVKSEPVQVST
+222 KSQIKSESAPLSKSI
-235 NVKQEVKTEESKA
+235 KQEEVKTEESKPFT
-248 LADTS
+248 DTTPS
-253 PADETPD
+253 EETPD

-283 LQRQSQDEAMMNLAG
+283 MQKQSQDEAMLNLAG
-298 NSQENA
+298 NNQQNS
-304 SDAES
+304 SDAEM
-309 DEEEEEEGEE
+309 DEEEEEDDEE

-330 LSPQKSAQ
+330 LSPQKTAQ
-338 VKEEKVEVKKEEG
+338 VKDEKVDIKKEV
-351 EEESMDTSE
+351 EEQDMETSE
-360 ADVKSVKS
+360 ADQKSIKPEPEAKSVIPKPTGS
-368 EPEVKLIKP
+368 TVSTEV
-377 VAITPTTT
+377 VT
-385 SAVKVTTS
+385 KVTTS
-393 NSSAVVQLL
+393 GSSAVVQML
-402 AQKSGVKA
+402 AQKSGAKT
-410 NQMTQAQLALRQ
+410 NQMTQAQMALRQ

-436 PPVRATNEPIKLV
+436 PPIRTSKEPIKLV
-449 KFAKLGQKVP
+449 KFAKLGQRIP

-518 CPRPVFR
+518 CPRPVFK

-540 VGVQLRILWACL
+540 VGSQLRILWACL
-552 RWDDLSVKPPAG
+552 RWDDLAVKPPAG

-607 SQPKGT
+607 SQPKGKN
-613 VQLHAFMYTY
+613 
-623 F
+623 

>member
-1 MTGGQGWLWVAKT
+1 M
-14 RRSNSVS
+14 S

-29 VARKLKA
+29 VARKLRA

-41 DEEEEENRDV
+41 EEEQDENQDAKVEETAV
-51 KAQEAG
+51 K
-57 VKRVKEEKV
+57 KIKEEKPDTEGTQAEKMDT
-66 DELKDEEDMEVDKKP
+66 DEKPVEANAEDSGNHKMEVDKEKCEIGENQGTIKTEQ
-81 VETVE
+81 VVTIDVE
-86 NSGNNEMK
+86 NS
-94 VDAVLS
+94 
-100 EKKEEEAGS
+100 
-109 IKTEDSKEETTTGER
+109 
-124 NVAIDIMNTSPVKP
+124 SPVKNV
-138 QKVPAVERSGKLK
+138 KVANDEKTGKPAR
-151 NDSAAAKE
+151 DSPLTSAYKD

-176 MNERTFYVKV
+176 MNERTYYQKV

-191 KLDSLLMKRLKQEEI
+191 KLDSLLVKRLKQEEI

-222 KAQVKSEPVQVST
+222 KSQIKSESAPLSKSI
-235 NVKQEVKTEESKA
+235 KQEEVKTEESKPFT
-248 LADTS
+248 DTTPS
-253 PADETPD
+253 EETPD

-283 LQRQSQDEAMMNLAG
+283 MQKQSQDEAMLNLAG
-298 NSQENA
+298 NNQQNS
-304 SDAES
+304 SDAEM
-309 DEEEEEEGEE
+309 DEEEEEDDEE

-330 LSPQKSAQ
+330 LSPQKTAQ
-338 VKEEKVEVKKEEG
+338 VKDEKVDIKKEV
-351 EEESMDTSE
+351 EEQDMETSE
-360 ADVKSVKS
+360 ADQKSIKPEPEAKSVI
-368 EPEVKLIKP
+368 PKP
-377 VAITPTTT
+377 TGSTASTVSTEMVT
-385 SAVKVTTS
+385 KVTTS
-393 NSSAVVQLL
+393 GSSAVVQML
-402 AQKSGVKA
+402 AQKSGAKT
-410 NQMTQAQLALRQ
+410 NQMTQAQMALRQ

-436 PPVRATNEPIKLV
+436 PPIRTSKEPIKLV
-449 KFAKLGQKVP
+449 KFAKLGQRIP

-518 CPRPVFR
+518 CPRPVFK

-540 VGVQLRILWACL
+540 VGSQLRILWACL
-552 RWDDLSVKPPAG
+552 RWDDLAVKPPAG

-607 SQPKGT
+607 SQPKGKN
-613 VQLHAFMYTY
+613 
-623 F
+623 

>member
-1 MTGGQGWLWVAKT
+1 M
-14 RRSNSVS
+14 S

-29 VARKLKA
+29 VARKLRA

-41 DEEEEENRDV
+41 EEEQDENQDAKVEQTAVKKIKEENPDTEGTQAEKMDTDEKPV
-51 KAQEAG
+51 EANA
-57 VKRVKEEKV
+57 
-66 DELKDEEDMEVDKKP
+66 EDSGNHKMEVDEEKCEKGENQGTIKTEQ
-81 VETVE
+81 VVTIDVE
-86 NSGNNEMK
+86 NS
-94 VDAVLS
+94 
-100 EKKEEEAGS
+100 
-109 IKTEDSKEETTTGER
+109 
-124 NVAIDIMNTSPVKP
+124 SPVKNV
-138 QKVPAVERSGKLK
+138 KVANDEKTGKPAR
-151 NDSAAAKE
+151 DSPLTSAYKDY
-159 SSLPPK
+159 SLPPK

-176 MNERTFYVKV
+176 MNERTYYQKV

-191 KLDSLLMKRLKQEEI
+191 KLDSLLVKRLKQEEI

-222 KAQVKSEPVQVST
+222 KSQIKSESAPLSKSI
-235 NVKQEVKTEESKA
+235 KQEEVKTEESKPFT
-248 LADTS
+248 DTTPS
-253 PADETPD
+253 EETPD

-283 LQRQSQDEAMMNLAG
+283 MQKQSQDEAMLNLAG
-298 NSQENA
+298 NNQQNS
-304 SDAES
+304 SDAEM
-309 DEEEEEEGEE
+309 DEEEEEDDEE

-330 LSPQKSAQ
+330 LSPQKTAQ
-338 VKEEKVEVKKEEG
+338 VKDEKVDIKKEV
-351 EEESMDTSE
+351 EEQDMETSE
-360 ADVKSVKS
+360 ADQKSIKPEPEAKSVIPKPTGS
-368 EPEVKLIKP
+368 TVSTEV
-377 VAITPTTT
+377 VT
-385 SAVKVTTS
+385 KVTTS
-393 NSSAVVQLL
+393 GSSAVVQML
-402 AQKSGVKA
+402 AQKSGAKT
-410 NQMTQAQLALRQ
+410 NQMTQAQMALRQ

-436 PPVRATNEPIKLV
+436 PPIRTSKEPIKLV
-449 KFAKLGQKVP
+449 KFAKLGQRIP

-518 CPRPVFR
+518 CPRPVFK

-540 VGVQLRILWACL
+540 VGSQLRILWACL
-552 RWDDLSVKPPAG
+552 RWDDLAVKPPAG

-607 SQPKGT
+607 SQPKGKN
-613 VQLHAFMYTY
+613 
-623 F
+623 

>member
-1 MTGGQGWLWVAKT
+1 M
-14 RRSNSVS
+14 S

-29 VARKLKA
+29 VARKLRA

-41 DEEEEENRDV
+41 EEEQDENQDAKVEQTAVKKIKEENPDTEGTQAEKMDTDEKPV
-51 KAQEAG
+51 EANA
-57 VKRVKEEKV
+57 
-66 DELKDEEDMEVDKKP
+66 EDSGNHKMEVDKEKCEIGENQGTIKTEQ
-81 VETVE
+81 VVTIDVE
-86 NSGNNEMK
+86 NS
-94 VDAVLS
+94 
-100 EKKEEEAGS
+100 
-109 IKTEDSKEETTTGER
+109 
-124 NVAIDIMNTSPVKP
+124 SPVKNV
-138 QKVPAVERSGKLK
+138 KVANDEKTGKPAR
-151 NDSAAAKE
+151 DSPLPSAYKD

-176 MNERTFYVKV
+176 MNERTYYQKV

-191 KLDSLLMKRLKQEEI
+191 KLDSLLVKRLKQEEI

-222 KAQVKSEPVQVST
+222 KSQIKSESAPLSKSI
-235 NVKQEVKTEESKA
+235 KQEEVKTEESKPFT
-248 LADTS
+248 DTTPS
-253 PADETPD
+253 EETPD

-283 LQRQSQDEAMMNLAG
+283 MQKQSQDEAMLNLAG
-298 NSQENA
+298 NNQQNS
-304 SDAES
+304 SDAEM
-309 DEEEEEEGEE
+309 DEEEEEDDEE

-330 LSPQKSAQ
+330 LSPQKTAQ
-338 VKEEKVEVKKEEG
+338 VKDEKVDIKKEV
-351 EEESMDTSE
+351 EEQDMETSE
-360 ADVKSVKS
+360 ADQKSIKPEPEAKSVIPKPTGS
-368 EPEVKLIKP
+368 TASTEV
-377 VAITPTTT
+377 VT
-385 SAVKVTTS
+385 KVTTS
-393 NSSAVVQLL
+393 GSSAVVQML
-402 AQKSGVKA
+402 AQKSGAKT
-410 NQMTQAQLALRQ
+410 NQMTQAQMALRQ

-436 PPVRATNEPIKLV
+436 PPIRTSKEPIKLV
-449 KFAKLGQKVP
+449 KFAKLGQRIP

-518 CPRPVFR
+518 CPRPVFK

-540 VGVQLRILWACL
+540 VGSQLRILWACL
-552 RWDDLSVKPPAG
+552 RWDDLAVKPPAG

-607 SQPKGT
+607 SQPKGKN
-613 VQLHAFMYTY
+613 
-623 F
+623 

>member
-1 MTGGQGWLWVAKT
+1 M
-14 RRSNSVS
+14 S

-29 VARKLKA
+29 VARKLRA

-41 DEEEEENRDV
+41 EEEQDENQDAKVEETAV
-51 KAQEAG
+51 K
-57 VKRVKEEKV
+57 KIKEEKPDTEGTQAEKMDT
-66 DELKDEEDMEVDKKP
+66 DEKPVEANAEDSGNHKMEVDKEKCEIGENQGTIKTEQ
-81 VETVE
+81 VVTIDVE
-86 NSGNNEMK
+86 NS
-94 VDAVLS
+94 
-100 EKKEEEAGS
+100 
-109 IKTEDSKEETTTGER
+109 
-124 NVAIDIMNTSPVKP
+124 SPVKNV
-138 QKVPAVERSGKLK
+138 KVANDEKTGKPAR
-151 NDSAAAKE
+151 DSPLPSAYKD

-176 MNERTFYVKV
+176 MNERTYYQKV

-191 KLDSLLMKRLKQEEI
+191 KLDSLLVKRLKQEEI

-222 KAQVKSEPVQVST
+222 KSQIKSESAPLSKSI
-235 NVKQEVKTEESKA
+235 KQEEVKTEESKPFT
-248 LADTS
+248 DTTPS
-253 PADETPD
+253 EETPD

-283 LQRQSQDEAMMNLAG
+283 MQKQSQDEAMLNLAG
-298 NSQENA
+298 NNQQNS
-304 SDAES
+304 SDAEM
-309 DEEEEEEGEE
+309 DEEEEEDDEE

-330 LSPQKSAQ
+330 LSPQKTAQ
-338 VKEEKVEVKKEEG
+338 VKDEKVDIKKEV
-351 EEESMDTSE
+351 EEQDMETSE
-360 ADVKSVKS
+360 ADQKSIKPEPEAKSVIPKPTGS
-368 EPEVKLIKP
+368 TASTEV
-377 VAITPTTT
+377 VT
-385 SAVKVTTS
+385 KVTTS
-393 NSSAVVQLL
+393 GSSAVVQML
-402 AQKSGVKA
+402 AQKSGAKT
-410 NQMTQAQLALRQ
+410 NQMTQAQMALRQ

-436 PPVRATNEPIKLV
+436 PPIRTSKEPIKLV
-449 KFAKLGQKVP
+449 KFAKLGQRIP

-518 CPRPVFR
+518 CPRPVFK

-540 VGVQLRILWACL
+540 VGSQLRILWACL
-552 RWDDLSVKPPAG
+552 RWDDLAVKPPAG

-607 SQPKGT
+607 SQPKGKN
-613 VQLHAFMYTY
+613 
-623 F
+623 